1 MSVTSDTP
9 AVRRRT
15 VIPLSRATTVA
26 AAVVAVLTA
35 FFAVFG
41 SVIAGDA
48 VTEQDLLLGAT
59 RPGPGYPL
67 GTNQLGQSI
76 LALVMAGTRTAV
88 VGAVVVALGAMVLGS
103 IAGLYAGYR
112 GGRSGGLIMRVM
124 DLIYSVPGL
133 LVAVVVAGVVGGGY
147 WVAVALL
154 VVLFCPYDARIVRSA
169 VLVQAEQPYVEASEL
184 LGVSPWSVM
193 ARDIWPNVRGV
204 EIANAFLNFAFAM
217 VGLSALSFLG
227 IGVPIGEPD
236 WGSMINDGRTFLD
249 LNPWGVIAPG
259 VCLVVVAAS
268 VTVLGDWLE
277 ESLSDAGRSQ

>member
-1 MSVTSDTP
+1 M
-9 AVRRRT
+9 
-15 VIPLSRATTVA
+15 
-26 AAVVAVLTA
+26 
-35 FFAVFG
+35 
-41 SVIAGDA
+41 
-48 VTEQDLLLGAT
+48 
-59 RPGPGYPL
+59 
-67 GTNQLGQSI
+67 
-76 LALVMAGTRTAV
+76 
-88 VGAVVVALGAMVLGS
+88 
-103 IAGLYAGYR
+103 
-112 GGRSGGLIMRVM
+112 
-124 DLIYSVPGL
+124 
-133 LVAVVVAGVVGGGY
+133 
-147 WVAVALL
+147 
-154 VVLFCPYDARIVRSA
+154 
-169 VLVQAEQPYVEASEL
+169 LVQAEQPYVEASEL

-249 LNPWGVIAPG
+249 LNPWAVIAPG